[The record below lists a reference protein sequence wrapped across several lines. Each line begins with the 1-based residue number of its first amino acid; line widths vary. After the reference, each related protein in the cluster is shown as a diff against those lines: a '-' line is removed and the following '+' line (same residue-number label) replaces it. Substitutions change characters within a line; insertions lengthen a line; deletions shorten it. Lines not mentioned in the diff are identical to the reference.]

1 MAQTAA
7 VTGSLPASP
16 GSAQGEAST
25 PMFST
30 AWGIVV
36 GAILLWIVGII
47 AAAASSVAQAAL
59 VVEDPAAHTFLS
71 YLVYV
76 PSVLMFLAG
85 SAALVVGSVRWAMY
99 GKDAVGASSG
109 GAGATDGDLLRSIND
124 RLLLSDTA
132 KRIAYR
138 QHDLGAL
145 RRAIRE
151 DIDKGAFDAALV
163 LVQEM
168 SHTFGY
174 REEAEAFREQIINA
188 RAAEQERKIN
198 ASMEQLNEL
207 IAKNDFRAAGLM
219 AAKMARLHPENE
231 RTNKIIDYVEEMR
244 DQYKLRLE
252 REFLAAKER
261 GEVDKAMELLKVLDQ
276 YLSPKE
282 AESFREIARDVIGQ
296 KRDNLGVQFKMAVHD
311 QEWTRA
317 VVVGEQIIREFPN
330 TRMADEV
337 RGLLDQVRTR
347 AAGQRAA
354 QA

>member
-7 VTGSLPASP
+7 ASTSLPVNPAGDADATPQPFAS
-16 GSAQGEAST
+16 AK
-25 PMFST
+25 
-30 AWGIVV
+30 GIVI
-36 GAILLWIVGII
+36 GAILLWVVGIV
-47 AAAASSVAQAAL
+47 AAAAGSAAQRSL
-59 VVEDPAAHTFLS
+59 TVEDPAGRIFAS

-76 PSVLMFLAG
+76 PSIVMFLAG
-85 SAALVVGSVRWAMY
+85 TIALIIGSIRWAMY
-99 GKDAVGASSG
+99 GQDAVGVSSG
-109 GAGATDGDLLRSIND
+109 VAAGGDADLLRSIND

-138 QHDLGAL
+138 QHDLAAL

-168 SHTFGY
+168 SQTFGY
-174 REEAEAFREQIINA
+174 REEAEQFREQIMGG
-188 RAAEQERKIN
+188 RAAEQTRKID
-198 ASMEQLNEL
+198 AAMEQLNEL

-219 AAKMARLHPENE
+219 AAKMARLFPENE
-231 RTNKIIDYVEEMR
+231 RESKIVDYVEEMR
-244 DQYKLRLE
+244 EHYKLRVE
-252 REFLAAKER
+252 REFLAAQER
-261 GEVDKAMELLKVLDQ
+261 GEVDKAMDLLKVLDH
-276 YLSPKE
+276 YLNPKE
-282 AESFREIARDVIGQ
+282 AESFREIARNVIGQ

-317 VVVGEQIIREFPN
+317 VAVGEQIIREFPN

-337 RGLLDQVRTR
+337 RSMLDQLRTR
-347 AAGQRAA
+347 AAAQRAA